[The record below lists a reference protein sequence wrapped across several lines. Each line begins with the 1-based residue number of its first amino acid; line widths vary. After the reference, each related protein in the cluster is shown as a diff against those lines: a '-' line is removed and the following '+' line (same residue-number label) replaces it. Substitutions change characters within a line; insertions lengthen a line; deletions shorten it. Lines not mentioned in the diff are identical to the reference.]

1 MHQTSVRTMD
11 RLQGGTDL
19 GAKDWGPTCGGE
31 YPDELGQ
38 SLRTRRW
45 SSEVKSGVFF
55 LRWVF
60 NQLKKMVG
68 ANHVFVFK

>member
-1 MHQTSVRTMD
+1 MD
-11 RLQGGTDL
+11 RLQGGADL

-55 LRWVF
+55 F
-60 NQLKKMVG
+60 
-68 ANHVFVFK
+68 